1 MECRI
6 PARPEPVL
14 IMGLGLKRRKKRRR
28 KHRLAKMEIR
38 SQRAKGRQATRAA
51 GYAAGIDPNAFL
63 GDAFEFAGK
72 GATAL
77 AGASAARSL
86 GTAIGGM
93 QPKVGGDNQGETL
106 AATPTGNNNVVTM
119 AAIGLGAYLL
129 LKK

>member
-1 MECRI
+1 
-6 PARPEPVL
+6 
-14 IMGLGLKRRKKRRR
+14 MGLGLKRRKKRRR

-38 SQRAKGRQATRAA
+38 SQRAAGRQATRAA

-77 AGASAARSL
+77 AGASAARAL

-93 QPKVGGDNQGETL
+93 QPKVAEEIPQAQPSGQKNF
-106 AATPTGNNNVVTM
+106 VTM
-119 AAIGLGAYLL
+119 AALGLGAYLL